1 MKKEIKMP
9 KLSENM
15 EKGVLAGWN
24 IKIGDRVKKGDIIFE
39 VETDK
44 VVSEIESMEEGI
56 LKESFFE
63 EGDEV
68 KVGETIAVIEG

>member
-24 IKIGDRVKKGDIIFE
+24 IKIGDVVKKGDILFE

-44 VVSEIESMEEGI
+44 VVSEIESLEEGI
-56 LKESFFE
+56 LKEAFFE

-68 KVGETIAVIEG
+68 RVGETIAVIEG